1 MDKFSSFSCILID
14 SVFGGGGEG
23 KGMSIAF
30 QCAK

>member
-14 SVFGGGGEG
+14 SVFGGEGEG
-23 KGMSIAF
+23 GMSIAF

>member
-14 SVFGGGGEG
+14 SVFGGGGGE
-23 KGMSIAF
+23 GMSIAF